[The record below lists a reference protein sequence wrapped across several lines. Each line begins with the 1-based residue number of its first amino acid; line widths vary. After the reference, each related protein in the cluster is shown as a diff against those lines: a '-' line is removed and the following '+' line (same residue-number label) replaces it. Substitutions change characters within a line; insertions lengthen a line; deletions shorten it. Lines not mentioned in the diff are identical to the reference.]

1 MPITLETINAYYG
14 TNFRPFEARR
24 FIESEISKE
33 NISTP
38 NNLEERAISQIGR
51 PLYEAFIKG
60 YTQKQWQEDPR
71 FLPISIINRIPVRY
85 DYNESYFFDQ
95 WQGIPT
101 NDYTAIFK
109 KMMTSARID
118 IHLGID
124 FFDVK
129 RLIPDSCLVFY
140 SGPIDRFFN
149 YKYGKLGWRTLDF
162 ERDIIEAEDYQGT
175 SVMNYPESSVPYIR
189 IHEPRH
195 LHTERDYP
203 KDKTLIIK
211 EYPRVNS
218 GDNPYYPINAEENQI
233 ILKQYIEE
241 KAKYPN
247 VIFGGRLGD
256 YQYYDMDQ
264 TIDMALSVYNNQ
276 IERRGRQL

>member
-1 MPITLETINAYYG
+1 
-14 TNFRPFEARR
+14 
-24 FIESEISKE
+24 
-33 NISTP
+33 
-38 NNLEERAISQIGR
+38 
-51 PLYEAFIKG
+51 
-60 YTQKQWQEDPR
+60 
-71 FLPISIINRIPVRY
+71 
-85 DYNESYFFDQ
+85 
-95 WQGIPT
+95 
-101 NDYTAIFK
+101 
-109 KMMTSARID
+109 
-118 IHLGID
+118 
-124 FFDVK
+124 
-129 RLIPDSCLVFY
+129 
-140 SGPIDRFFN
+140 
-149 YKYGKLGWRTLDF
+149 LDF